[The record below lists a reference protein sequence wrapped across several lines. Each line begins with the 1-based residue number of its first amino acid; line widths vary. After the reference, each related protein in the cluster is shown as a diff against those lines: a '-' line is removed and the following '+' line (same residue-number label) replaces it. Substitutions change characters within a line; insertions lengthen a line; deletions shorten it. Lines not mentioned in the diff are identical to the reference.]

1 MSSCIYFGWN
11 YIGFIW
17 KQKHIVVR
25 EAELFENWRNRS
37 IRRLHVYISCNHR
50 VTIRFCY
57 DVCKSRVSYTIFSGH
72 FAPNLLQRYYLRLY
86 TIIYGYLRLSTII
99 CDYLRLMRQV
109 LRLASI
115 KAHSAFYEFRN
126 SGSRLRKYGIIV
138 RIVSNAAAIIMPTS
152 T

>member
-57 DVCKSRVSYTIFSGH
+57 DVCKSRVSYTIFSVH

-86 TIIYGYLRLSTII
+86 TIIYDYLRLSTTNATGTAI
-99 CDYLRLMRQV
+99 
-109 LRLASI
+109 SI
-115 KAHSAFYEFRN
+115 N
-126 SGSRLRKYGIIV
+126 SNTTPLFTNFV
-138 RIVSNAAAIIMPTS
+138 ALAAACANMAS
-152 T
+152 L